1 MHDRVS
7 FDFYV
12 KFRIFSFKNT
22 STGLPEDLNNQLI
35 SPVSL
40 FKKFQS
46 LKFCSSKKLQFL
58 KIMLLGRLRMAN
70 ITVFKQQ
77 CQGPSEMS
85 DDQQGPSEMSD
96 DQQGIL
102 IVITVRRC

>member
-1 MHDRVS
+1 
-7 FDFYV
+7 
-12 KFRIFSFKNT
+12 
-22 STGLPEDLNNQLI
+22 
-35 SPVSL
+35 
-40 FKKFQS
+40 
-46 LKFCSSKKLQFL
+46 
-58 KIMLLGRLRMAN
+58 MAN